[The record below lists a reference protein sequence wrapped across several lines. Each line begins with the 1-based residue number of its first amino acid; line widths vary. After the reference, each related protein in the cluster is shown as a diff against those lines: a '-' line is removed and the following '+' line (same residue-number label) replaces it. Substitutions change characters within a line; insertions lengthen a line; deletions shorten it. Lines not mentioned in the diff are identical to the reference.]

1 MFQSHDWSAKVVLP
15 EAAKFVGCRLGS
27 GAAETGLVWLLV
39 DILGWNGN
47 IVKLAVSVF
56 VVIVNYVASKLLVF
70 RKK

>member
-1 MFQSHDWSAKVVLP
+1 M
-15 EAAKFVGCRLGS
+15 
-27 GAAETGLVWLLV
+27 ETGLVWLLV